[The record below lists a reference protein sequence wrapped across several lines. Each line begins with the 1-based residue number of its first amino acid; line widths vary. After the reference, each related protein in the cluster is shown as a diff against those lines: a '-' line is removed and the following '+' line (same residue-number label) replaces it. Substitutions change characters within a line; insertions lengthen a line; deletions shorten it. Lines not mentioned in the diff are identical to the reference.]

1 MCTQIYTYIRI
12 DIFYNITPYIH
23 IYIAVKQCMC
33 VPLVRARR
41 DITTHFSRCNAEE
54 LKRLL
59 HVNIIVENSF
69 TLRNNIDHL
78 YNAIHRYKYYVYI
91 NIISAIYCINNT
103 DHAEAA
109 LAK

>member
-1 MCTQIYTYIRI
+1 MYVYAEIYTYIRI

-33 VPLVRARR
+33 VPLVRAWR

-59 HVNIIVENSF
+59 HVNIIVENNF
-69 TLRNNIDHL
+69 TLRNNIDRL
-78 YNAIHRYKYYVYI
+78 YNASIDI
-91 NIISAIYCINNT
+91 NIISISILSAQYI
-103 DHAEAA
+103 A
-109 LAK
+109 LIIPIMQKPP